1 MFCIHIH
8 EITGTGNVAEPFK
21 NVFNR
26 DLIAHMSAQFF
37 RQSSRFDRQRFVQLA
52 SEGIEALEFKQRSNH
67 IRAALSLCLPDDF
80 TKASAILTGALCPE
94 NEADISQP
102 SGGTEG
108 IRGWA
113 ILPMADYVAHEG
125 LEDFDRGMDILQELT
140 KRSTA
145 EFAVRAFLLADT
157 ERAMKH
163 VHRWARSPNLHVRR
177 LASEGIRPRLPWGTR
192 LGMFVDDPSPILPI
206 LNLLKD
212 DPEDYVRR
220 SVANNLNDIA
230 KDHPDLVAEIATDW
244 LAGKPGPLRRRLVRH
259 ACRTLIKKGHQ
270 PTLQALGYHPA
281 LITLN
286 ALVLDQKTV
295 PFGKSLGISAE
306 LQSASA
312 GPQDLI
318 IDYVIYHRKA
328 NGQTS
333 PKVFKW
339 KVLQLNAGEKVTI
352 AKSHNFRPITTRT
365 YYPGTHALEIQ
376 ANGKNLG
383 REEFELTM

>member
-1 MFCIHIH
+1 
-8 EITGTGNVAEPFK
+8 
-21 NVFNR
+21 
-26 DLIAHMSAQFF
+26 
-37 RQSSRFDRQRFVQLA
+37 
-52 SEGIEALEFKQRSNH
+52 
-67 IRAALSLCLPDDF
+67 
-80 TKASAILTGALCPE
+80 
-94 NEADISQP
+94 
-102 SGGTEG
+102 
-108 IRGWA
+108 
-113 ILPMADYVAHEG
+113 
-125 LEDFDRGMDILQELT
+125 
-140 KRSTA
+140 
-145 EFAVRAFLLADT
+145 
-157 ERAMKH
+157 
-163 VHRWARSPNLHVRR
+163 
-177 LASEGIRPRLPWGTR
+177 
-192 LGMFVDDPSPILPI
+192 MFVADPLPILPI
-206 LNLLKD
+206 LDLLKD

-244 LAGKPGPLRRRLVRH
+244 LAGTPGPLRCRLVRH
-259 ACRTLIKKGHQ
+259 ACRTLIKNGHQ
-270 PTLQALGYHPA
+270 PTLQALGYRPA

-286 ALVLDQKTV
+286 ALVVDQKTV

-306 LQSASA
+306 LQSVSA

-383 REEFELTM
+383 RQEFELTM